1 MPEQDTEIL
10 VSAGKGARLQCALDK
25 QAAFS
30 VKGVLPRQVPHP
42 RQSSVIFCEQL
53 LQQDLH
59 RRSVWPLPAFL
70 ISCKD
75 EVEECSL
82 CHDLSDD
89 AQLLWLFLV
98 TDTCWA
104 VPWFLR
110 WALPAAVLTVQSSAS
125 CRQHLDYFSLDAFP
139 CIYLCWKV
147 TDLPFFC
154 SLIHFCEVSLKYFS
168 IIVALDCP
176 KLLVYL
182 VLLALGLLFLVLKY
196 IFYNIEWNSTGWKGI
211 SCCCWWQ

>member
-82 CHDLSDD
+82 CHDLSMMPNY
-89 AQLLWLFLV
+89 
-98 TDTCWA
+98 C
-104 VPWFLR
+104 
-110 WALPAAVLTVQSSAS
+110 
-125 CRQHLDYFSLDAFP
+125 DYF
-139 CIYLCWKV
+139 W
-147 TDLPFFC
+147 
-154 SLIHFCEVSLKYFS
+154 SLIHVGLCPDFQDDSGSSSCSCTYGSEFS
-168 IIVALDCP
+168 ILQAAFGLFFPRCISLHLS
-176 KLLVYL
+176 LLKSHRPP
-182 VLLALGLLFLVLKY
+182 LFLLPHSFLWGFSEVL
-196 IFYNIEWNSTGWKGI
+196 
-211 SCCCWWQ
+211 